1 MSLTRSLGIVELS
14 LIGVFILFYG
24 FYLLRIINAR
34 KSFRAKGGAT
44 LYKLILRTVYFS
56 LFIISLL
63 GPTFGEMKK
72 EVKAVS
78 KDIYICV
85 DLSKS
90 MDAIDVKPSRLAKLK
105 FELKQIVKSF
115 NSDRLGLIVFTSD
128 AFLQCPLT
136 YDGNA
141 LNMFIE
147 TMSTSL
153 ISNTG
158 TDFGPPLEMAIQKL
172 MDADEGL
179 PTAKQASK
187 IIILIS
193 DGEDYGKDTGSAIS
207 QIKDQNV
214 KLFTMGIGT
223 KSGSK
228 IPAGYRFKRDKMGND
243 VVTKLNS
250 ESLIDLANSTGG
262 SYFEISDERNDINR
276 LISSIGNI
284 QGELKSSKMADV
296 GANKFYYFLM
306 AGLLLLGLDV
316 MLAVR
321 VIKI

>member
-1 MSLTRSLGIVELS
+1 MSLTSSLGTVELT
-14 LIGVFILFYG
+14 LIGLFILTYG
-24 FYLLRIINAR
+24 FYLLRVINAR

-44 LYKLILRTVYFS
+44 LYKLVLRTVYFT
-56 LFIISLL
+56 LFIFSLL

-72 EVKAVS
+72 EIKAVS

-90 MDAIDVKPSRLAKLK
+90 MDAVDVKPSRLAKLK

-158 TDFGPPLEMAIQKL
+158 TDFGPPLEMAIKKL
-172 MDADEGL
+172 MDADEGM
-179 PTAKQASK
+179 PIAKQASK
-187 IIILIS
+187 VIILIS
-193 DGEDYGKDTGSAIS
+193 DGEDYGKETDAAIS
-207 QIKDQNV
+207 QIKDHGV

-223 KSGSK
+223 SDGSK

-250 ESLIDLANSTGG
+250 ESLISLANETGG
-262 SYFEISDERNDINR
+262 NYFEISDQRNDINR
-276 LISSIGNI
+276 LISSIGDI
-284 QGELKSSKMADV
+284 QGELKSSRTADV
-296 GANKFYYFLM
+296 GANKFTYFLM
-306 AGLLLLGLDV
+306 AALILVALDI